1 MIAAL
6 VEYVVQQLV
15 ENPAESSVRVEHNA
29 DTLVVHIAVN
39 QKERGRIIGRD
50 GQTIKALRAFLS
62 TLVAPEVHV
71 SIELTHPHTQ
81 S

>member
-6 VEYVVQQLV
+6 VEYVVHQLV
-15 ENPAESSVRVEHNA
+15 ENPAESSVRVEEKGDA
-29 DTLVVHIAVN
+29 LIVHISVD
-39 QKERGRIIGRD
+39 QKERGKIIGRD

-62 TLVAPEVHV
+62 TLVSPSIHV
-71 SIELTHPHTQ
+71 TIELTHP